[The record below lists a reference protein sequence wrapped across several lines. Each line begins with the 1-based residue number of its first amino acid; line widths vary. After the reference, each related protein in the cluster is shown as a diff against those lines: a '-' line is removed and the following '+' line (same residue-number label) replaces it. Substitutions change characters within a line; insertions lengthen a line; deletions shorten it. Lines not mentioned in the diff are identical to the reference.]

1 MPSKRNPLGRPPRGD
16 NITPEV
22 IALFRRALELADIW
36 DDCHYHHPCGH
47 RGFCEACSEFIDTQ
61 NQLDLLLRRPPW
73 EEALMDAT
81 DDDPPEWMDA
91 RRAESYRQSRTLY
104 LALKA
109 AAENE

>member
-1 MPSKRNPLGRPPRGD
+1 MPSKRSPLGRPPRGD
-16 NITPEV
+16 NITPEAV
-22 IALFRRALELADIW
+22 ALSAARSSFKTSMTTAYR
-36 DDCHYHHPCGH
+36 HPCGH
-47 RGFCEACSEFIDTQ
+47 RRFCEACSEFIDIQ

-81 DDDPPEWMDA
+81 DDEPPEWMDA